1 MFSGRF
7 CVVGMRSEAA
17 SKGVVVTVLGLAEL
31 VEEEDDGLEAQDQHD
46 PADEAGGVER
56 VLVRF
61 WAGGHRR
68 GAGVGGRRGAGV
80 GGSCRVGRGWGWGG
94 GETRKGGED
103 TAALRWERHQRVCG
117 AYLT

>member
-1 MFSGRF
+1 
-7 CVVGMRSEAA
+7 MRSEAA

-46 PADEAGGVER
+46 STDEAGGVER

-61 WAGGHRR
+61 WAGGDCR

-80 GGSCRVGRGWGWGG
+80 GGSCG
-94 GETRKGGED
+94 
-103 TAALRWERHQRVCG
+103 ERHNG
-117 AYLT
+117 G